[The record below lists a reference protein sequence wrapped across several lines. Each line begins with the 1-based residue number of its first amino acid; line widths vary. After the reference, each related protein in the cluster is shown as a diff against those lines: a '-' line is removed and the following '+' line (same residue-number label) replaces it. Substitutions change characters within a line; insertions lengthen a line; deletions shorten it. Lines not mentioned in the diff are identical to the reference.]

1 MGTLKNGPFSGFTGR
16 TGSLVGSRKNGKWMM
31 AAVKATG
38 TRPPT
43 VKQLNQQIRFGL
55 ITGWLS
61 GITSLIRTT
70 FTNYD
75 SEMTA
80 MNYAVQWNLKN
91 AVTGVSPNYTIDF
104 QKTILSRGQLEPAA
118 GLGVVAAEVA
128 ELKFSW
134 SPNLGRNNGK
144 DSDDCIFMVYNP
156 LKGRW
161 LTQYGAVTRAALQYT
176 LSVPAEYSGD
186 TLHIW
191 FAFISEDGKLVSTS
205 YYLGALPLL

>member
-1 MGTLKNGPFSGFTGR
+1 MGRLKNGPFSGFTGR

-31 AAVKATG
+31 ATVKATA

-43 VKQLNQQIRFGL
+43 LKQLNQQMRFSL
-55 ITGWLS
+55 TTGWLG

-70 FTNYD
+70 FINYD
-75 SEMTA
+75 SEMSA
-80 MNYAVQWNLKN
+80 MNYAVRLNLQN

-104 QKTILSRGQLEPAA
+104 QKAILSKGQLEPAA

-128 ELKFSW
+128 ELEFSW
-134 SPNLGRNNGK
+134 SQNLGRNNGK
-144 DSDDCIFMVYNP
+144 ATDDCVFIVYNP

-161 LTQYGAVTRAALQYT
+161 LTQYGAVTRAALRYT

-186 TLHIW
+186 ALHIW

-205 YYLGALPLL
+205 QYLGALPLL